1 MYDGHI
7 GGGLVTIKEG
17 VAVVKKISVCLLI
30 SIILF
35 GFIGGT
41 GAVAVDAVSSATVKI
56 DRLPDLKEHDNAK
69 VLVAYFSANDT
80 TRAIALTL
88 ADALAA
94 DAFEIVPEIPYTDED
109 LNYNDSSTRATVEQ
123 RDDSARPAIAVLPES
138 LGQYDTILLGYP
150 FWWGK
155 APRIMETFLE
165 SVDVSGKTIIP
176 FCTSASSPTG
186 ASADELKELTDD
198 TTTWMEVKRFDNG
211 SDAQAIMEWAQ
222 TLKLEENMRL
232 SIGDLAV
239 SVEWETNETVEALRM
254 LVNEKPLTVSMS
266 MYGGFEQVGSL
277 GTDLPRNDVQ
287 MTTQAGDIVL
297 YSGNQIVIFYGSNS
311 WAYTRLGRI
320 TDPSAEELTEILGN
334 GDVAI
339 TLF

>member
-1 MYDGHI
+1 MRR
-7 GGGLVTIKEG
+7 
-17 VAVVKKISVCLLI
+17 KIVFCLLAVL
-30 SIILF
+30 IL
-35 GFIGGT
+35 T
-41 GAVAVDAVSSATVKI
+41 GIAGSADGSAADAVSSATVKI
-56 DRLPDLKEHDNAK
+56 DRLPDLEEHGDAK
-69 VLVAYFSANDT
+69 VLVAYFSVNDT

-94 DAFEIVPEIPYTDED
+94 DTFEIIPEIPYTDKD

-123 RDDSARPAIAVLPES
+123 RDDSARPAISVLPES

-165 SVDVSGKTIIP
+165 STDVSGKTIIP
-176 FCTSASSPTG
+176 FCTSASSPAG
-186 ASADELKELTDD
+186 ASADDLKKLTDD
-198 TTTWMEVKRFDNG
+198 TTTWSEVKRFDNG
-211 SDAQAIMEWAQ
+211 SNAQAIMEWAQ
-222 TLKLEENMRL
+222 ALNLEENMRL

-239 SVEWETNETVEALRM
+239 SVEWETNEAVEALRT
-254 LVNEKPLTVSMS
+254 LVKEKPLTVSMS

-277 GTDLPRNDVQ
+277 GADLPRNDVQ
-287 MTTQAGDIVL
+287 TTTQAGDIVL
-297 YSGNQIVIFYGSNS
+297 YSGNRIVISYGSNS

-320 TDPSAEELTEILGN
+320 TDQSAADLAELLGS

-339 TLF
+339 TLSNKS